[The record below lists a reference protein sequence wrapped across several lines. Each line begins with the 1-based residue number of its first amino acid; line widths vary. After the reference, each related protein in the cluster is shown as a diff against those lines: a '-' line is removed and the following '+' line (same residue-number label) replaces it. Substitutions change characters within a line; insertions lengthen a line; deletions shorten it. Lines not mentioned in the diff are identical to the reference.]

1 MSLRTRMPP
10 PLLIPPLSVPPL
22 RIRPLRIRP
31 LPIPAF
37 RRTALLLAALLAAAS
52 FLSAQ
57 TQQAPTTLTVT
68 TRLVLLDTTV
78 VDAQGKPV
86 LGLTARDFAVY
97 EDGVQQKIATFDI
110 PGAHTLPA
118 GETRA
123 TIFNAADPAPF
134 GNSPVNLLVLDE
146 VNTHFGDIAYGK
158 HSLEL
163 YLRARPDTLAQPTA
177 LLVVHDSR
185 FEQLVPF
192 TLDRDKL
199 LAALHAHVPEQAWQ
213 LEQSNSVGEGVGV
226 RLDLSLS
233 ALEQIVQYAARIP
246 GHKNLVWVG
255 VGFPSVDPAALTPG
269 TDRAL
274 KHMLQHVSD
283 TLLDARASLYAVDP
297 TSTLPTV
304 TEITNPV
311 QLEFAQATDGGRLH
325 LDPFD
330 HTLDFDRLAPVTGG
344 RVFRGLNDI
353 DREVNE
359 SIVTGSAYYTLG
371 YRPRGDS
378 SQPGQFRKIKVVC
391 LRPGLTATTHDGY
404 YTSASATT
412 LATDTIGYD
421 LNNAATA
428 SVPFN
433 AIAFTVDKGDSA
445 NTADTTNPAATG
457 AYTLHVRSADLDWH
471 TRDEAST
478 ATVQVL
484 VVALG
489 AKGKILAHSLHNET
503 ATATAGT
510 DTHASGQRVRFTA
523 GLAPT
528 AKTEAKVVTLRFVVR
543 DSFTGHMGTV
553 DLPARP

>member
-1 MSLRTRMPP
+1 MSPSFRPIP
-10 PLLIPPLSVPPL
+10 SLLIG
-22 RIRPLRIRP
+22 
-31 LPIPAF
+31 
-37 RRTALLLAALLAAAS
+37 ALLACPPLTAGA
-52 FLSAQ
+52 
-57 TQQAPTTLTVT
+57 QQAPTTLTVT

-78 VDAQGKPV
+78 TDAQGKPV
-86 LGLTARDFAVY
+86 LGLTPKDFAVY
-97 EDGVQQKIATFDI
+97 EDGVQQKIATFDT
-110 PGAHTLPA
+110 PDLHTLPA
-118 GETRA
+118 TDTRA

-146 VNTHFGDIAYGK
+146 VNTHFTDIAYGK

-163 YLRARPDTLAQPTA
+163 YLRARPATLAQPTA

-192 TLDRDKL
+192 TLDREKL

-213 LEQSNSVGEGVGV
+213 LEQSESVGEGVGV

-255 VGFPSVDPAALTPG
+255 AGFPSVDPAALTPG

-274 KHMLQHVSD
+274 RHMLQHVSD

-325 LDPFD
+325 IDPFD
-330 HTLDFDRLAPVTGG
+330 HTLDFDRLGPVTGG
-344 RVFRGLNDI
+344 RILRGLNDV
-353 DREVNE
+353 DREVND
-359 SIVTGSAYYTLG
+359 SIVSGSSYYTLG
-371 YRPRGDS
+371 YHPTGNS
-378 SQPGQFRKIKVVC
+378 TEPGKFRKIKIVC

-404 YTSASATT
+404 YTTAPAAT
-412 LATDTIGYD
+412 LAADTIGYD

-428 SVPFN
+428 SIPFN
-433 AIAFTVDKGDSA
+433 AIAFTVDSTTPGD
-445 NTADTTNPAATG
+445 
-457 AYTLHVRSADLDWH
+457 YTLHVRSADLDWH
-471 TRDEAST
+471 PRDDAPT

-489 AKGKILAHSLHNET
+489 AKGKILAHTLHNET
-503 ATATAGT
+503 ASAAPGT
-510 DTHASGQRVRFTA
+510 DTRAAGQRVRFSTT
-523 GLAPT
+523 LPPDP
-528 AKTEAKVVTLRFVVR
+528 KTDLKAVTLRFIVR
-543 DSFTGHMGTV
+543 DSFTGHMGTL
-553 DLPARP
+553 DLPAHP